1 VTTSLPYPWGRWSR
15 YRPHDGRRQAGLCW
29 KRGKGSW
36 FIEFRVKSGV
46 RVRETVRG
54 SRDDA
59 EERLTQLLREHDV
72 TGIVPDREAT
82 VAMFSTRWLAHV
94 AYRVSRTLKRY
105 RRALG
110 RNRTCGPRFRKLRE
124 HADGM
129 RLRYV
134 SAGSGS
140 GTALLDL

>member
-46 RVRETVRG
+46 RMRETVRG

-82 VAMFSTRWLAHV
+82 VAMFSTRWRLT
-94 AYRVSRTLKRY
+94 SRTASAERSS
-105 RRALG
+105 ATG
-110 RNRTCGPRFRKLRE
+110 VP
-124 HADGM
+124 
-129 RLRYV
+129 
-134 SAGSGS
+134 SAGIEPAARGLGNSASTPMGC
-140 GTALLDL
+140 D